1 MNLEENIKRILEVM
15 SPAPTPFLTVFPT
28 ATTLLPTKVNSQDNT
43 NIVYLSK
50 RDENGR
56 VVPNTKFSY
65 KLTGSYSFVDF
76 DIILKNVYRKSD
88 GSLEAYVKPKNKTML
103 KIMEKMLPD
112 DVEIDDGFL
121 GVMIDAKGLNNALVQ
136 LHNNKGLKAEV
147 DMGYG
152 LKIKIEK
159 L

>member
-1 MNLEENIKRILEVM
+1 M
-15 SPAPTPFLTVFPT
+15 SPGPVSFLSVFPT
-28 ATTLLPTKVNSQDNT
+28 AATLLPTKVNSQDNT

-65 KLTGSYSFVDF
+65 KLTGSYGFADF
-76 DIILKNVYRKSD
+76 DIILKNVYRNSD
-88 GSLEAYVKPKNKTML
+88 GSLEAYVKPKNNMMF

-112 DVEIDDGFL
+112 DVVMDGGFW
-121 GVMIDAKGLNNALVQ
+121 GVIIDAKGLNNALIQ
-136 LHNNKGLKAEV
+136 LHNNKGMKAEV

-159 L
+159 I